1 MIPRQFKVIQT
12 IREKFTC
19 RDCENIIQPPA
30 PFHPIARG
38 RAGPKLLAGILCD
51 KFLQHLPL
59 NRQSAAFA
67 REGIDLDTST
77 LADWVGACTATLAP
91 LTALI
96 RAHVLAARR
105 LHADDTTVPVL
116 ARGRTVTGRLWNYV
130 RDDAPF
136 GGLAPPAVWFR
147 YSRDRKGEHPADH
160 LTGWTGILQSD
171 AYGGYTHLA
180 KPGRQP
186 APVVP
191 AGCWAHGRRGL
202 FKIAEKDKAPLAI
215 EAVRRIDAIFDAERA
230 INGSSAAHRLEIRKE
245 SIAPLVE
252 ELLDWMRPTHCP
264 CCGGERLSKL
274 GESVTE
280 TLEVI
285 PRQFKVI
292 QTIRE
297 KFTCRDCENIIQP
310 PAPFHPIARGRAGPK
325 LLAGILCD
333 KFLQHLPLNRQSA
346 AFAREG
352 IDLDTSTLADW
363 VGACTATLAPL
374 TALIRAHV
382 LAARRLHADDT
393 TVPVLA
399 RGRTVT
405 GRLWNYVRDD
415 APFGGLAPPAVWFR
429 YSRDRKGEHPAD
441 HLTGWTGILQS
452 DAYGGYTHLA
462 KPGRQPAPVVPAGC
476 WAHGRR
482 GLFKIAEK
490 DKAPLAI
497 EAVRRID
504 AIFDAERAINGSSA
518 AHRLEIRKE
527 SIAPLVEELLDWMRD
542 TCRRMSSKNP
552 IAQAMNYIL
561 RRGDTFTVFLEDGR
575 ICLTNNAAERAI
587 RGIALGR
594 KAWLFAG
601 SDRGGERAAAMYSL
615 VVTCR
620 LNEVDPQAWLA
631 DVLARINDTPNPRLH
646 ELLPWHWKPIA
657 QGENN
662 VAA

>member
-1 MIPRQFKVIQT
+1 MTGDTDEMMALRAALAAVEARAQVAEFRASSAETRATAAETRAISAEAQIAHLK
-12 IREKFTC
+12 
-19 RDCENIIQPPA
+19 
-30 PFHPIARG
+30 HLIARMRQDRFGASSERG
-38 RAGPKLLAGILCD
+38 RRLLAQFELE
-51 KFLQHLPL
+51 L
-59 NRQSAAFA
+59 
-67 REGIDLDTST
+67 EDLE
-77 LADWVGACTATLAP
+77 TAHAEDAP
-91 LTALI
+91 ENAPDP
-96 RAHVLAARR
+96 AVLATAPRR
-105 LHADDTTVPVL
+105 NH
-116 ARGRTVTGRLWNYV
+116 
-130 RDDAPF
+130 
-136 GGLAPPAVWFR
+136 
-147 YSRDRKGEHPADH
+147 
-160 LTGWTGILQSD
+160 
-171 AYGGYTHLA
+171 
-180 KPGRQP
+180 GRQP
-186 APVVP
+186 LRADLPRERVVIPV
-191 AGCWAHGRRGL
+191 
-202 FKIAEKDKAPLAI
+202 
-215 EAVRRIDAIFDAERA
+215 
-230 INGSSAAHRLEIRKE
+230 
-245 SIAPLVE
+245 
-252 ELLDWMRPTHCP
+252 PTHCP

-292 QTIRE
+292 QTVRE

-561 RRGDTFTVFLEDGR
+561 RRVDTFTRFLTDGR

-646 ELLPWHWKPIA
+646 ELLPWHWKTIA